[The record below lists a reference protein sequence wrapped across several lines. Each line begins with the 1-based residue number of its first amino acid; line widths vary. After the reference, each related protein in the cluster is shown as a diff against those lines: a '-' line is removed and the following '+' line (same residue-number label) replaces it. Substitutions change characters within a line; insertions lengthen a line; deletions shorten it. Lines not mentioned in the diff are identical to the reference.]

1 MIDNLPGSYY
11 IVITRVGGRI
21 VRARIVRIGN
31 SKGIRIPKPL
41 IQQTGLGDE
50 VEIIVKNNTLVIA
63 RVERPRAHWSE
74 AFRAMVE
81 RHDDTLIDVEEPPST
96 RFDESEWT
104 W

>member
-1 MIDNLPGSYY
+1 MIDNLPAGDY

-63 RVERPRAHWSE
+63 RAERPRAHWSE
-74 AFRAMVE
+74 AFRAMAE
-81 RHDDTLIDVEEPPST
+81 RHDDTLIDVEKPPST